1 MKKFLIISV
10 VFVFLGC
17 KEAIKNEVAQKI
29 KDDEILYEFEEPKV
43 TENLTM
49 ISKEDLLG
57 YWVGDFKSDLTD
69 EEEREFADSEDYYEY
84 NYNKKISI
92 SIDQIKDTLV
102 SGHSIVSGNIRPFQG
117 SLLEDEKGFYFKV
130 SEPGDDKYDGKFE
143 FSILKNDSI
152 IVGKWQANEVLKIDR
167 RTLKLS
173 KKVFEYNAN
182 NDLVFEYI
190 DWDKS
195 IKVKYADSE
204 GEGEEE
210 YEWEGEEYF
219 TTTEA
224 VLEVNASKDL
234 ITKEFAENLS
244 KADIFILRNS
254 IYARHGY
261 SFKSRQLRKYFENYN
276 WYMPVFTDVK
286 SSFTKTEL
294 ANIDLLLL
302 YEENAEEY
310 YDRFGR

>member
-1 MKKFLIISV
+1 MKKVFIVSV
-10 VFVFLGC
+10 VFAFFGC
-17 KEAIKNEVAQKI
+17 KEVIKNEVAQKLKI
-29 KDDEILYEFEEPKV
+29 DEVLYEFEEPVV
-43 TENLTM
+43 TENLVMTT
-49 ISKEDLLG
+49 KEDLLG
-57 YWVGDFKSDLTD
+57 YWVGDFKSDLTV

-84 NYNKKISI
+84 NYNKQISI
-92 SIDQIKDTLV
+92 SIDKIKDTLV
-102 SGHSIVSGNIRPFQG
+102 NGHSIVSGNIRPFHG
-117 SLLEDEKGFYFKV
+117 SLFEDEKGFYFKV

-152 IVGKWQANEVLKIDR
+152 INGKWQANEILKIDR
-167 RTLKLS
+167 RSLKLY
-173 KKVFEYNAN
+173 KKVFEYSADNK
-182 NDLVFEYI
+182 LSHEFV

-195 IKVKYADSE
+195 KKVKYKEVDNE
-204 GEGEEE
+204 KE
-210 YEWEGEEYF
+210 YEWEDEEYF

-224 VLEVNASKDL
+224 VLKVNASKDK

-261 SFKSRQLRKYFENYN
+261 SFKNRQLRLYFENYN

-286 SSFTKTEL
+286 KSFTKIEL